1 MIRASLGQLADG
13 LRIVTESSLNITGRA
28 REKLSESTF
37 KNNGYLG
44 PCPYVL
50 TGPTMSAK
58 GKLLACCGVIPDTER
73 LVIAQTPKPSEIKD
87 LIARSMQ
94 NPLLLWLFLRG
105 PYSLMERIGSQY
117 DVKVPGRDSVGGN
130 CEACRLLFENKDI
143 ESKIDAYMSEKA
155 VNLLS
160 ELLLLDSLQLLSG
173 NKVVGLW
180 HETALTRIDVA
191 PV

>member
-1 MIRASLGQLADG
+1 MLRRNSGHRETCYRADSKAERDQG
-13 LRIVTESSLNITGRA
+13 LDRA
-28 REKLSESTF
+28 K
-37 KNNGYLG
+37 Y
-44 PCPYVL
+44 
-50 TGPTMSAK
+50 
-58 GKLLACCGVIPDTER
+58 
-73 LVIAQTPKPSEIKD
+73 
-87 LIARSMQ
+87 Q